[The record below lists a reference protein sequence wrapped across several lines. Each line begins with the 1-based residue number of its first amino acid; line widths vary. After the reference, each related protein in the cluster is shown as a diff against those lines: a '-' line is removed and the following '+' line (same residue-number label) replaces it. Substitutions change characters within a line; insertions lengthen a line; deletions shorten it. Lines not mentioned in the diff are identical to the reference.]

1 LRANCDSR
9 WIVAPAAVARRRRQ
23 RHDVAVEHGSVPGK
37 PRQTGQVAEFA
48 GAPTVTGQAQKILER
63 VWSWA
68 WTSSPMTGKT
78 LILRGVSM
86 ADTDEY

>member
-1 LRANCDSR
+1 M
-9 WIVAPAAVARRRRQ
+9 
-23 RHDVAVEHGSVPGK
+23 PGK
-37 PRQTGQVAEFA
+37 PRQIGQVAELG
-48 GAPTVTGQAQKILER
+48 GAPTVTGQPQKIFER

-78 LILRGVSM
+78 LILLGVSA